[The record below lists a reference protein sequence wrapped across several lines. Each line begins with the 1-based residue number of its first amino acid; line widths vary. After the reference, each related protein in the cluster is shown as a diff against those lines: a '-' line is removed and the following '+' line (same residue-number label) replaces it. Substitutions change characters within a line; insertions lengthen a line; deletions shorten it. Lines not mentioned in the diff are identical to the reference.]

1 MKAVKI
7 LLEEAE
13 KNGIKDLEVV
23 IMSLQKSFESAAAR
37 IVVEGD
43 DSTDKMIGMA
53 ASVLAPALKPVVE
66 KLADLNKDGVI
77 G

>member
-1 MKAVKI
+1 MKAAKI

-37 IVVEGD
+37 IVVEGND
-43 DSTDKMIGMA
+43 NTDKMIGMA
-53 ASVLAPALKPVVE
+53 ASVLAPALRPVVE

>member
-23 IMSLQKSFESAAAR
+23 IMSLQKSLESAAAR
-37 IVVEGD
+37 IAVEGD
-43 DSTDKMIGMA
+43 EGTDKIIGLA
-53 ASVLAPALKPVVE
+53 ASVLVPALKPVVE